1 MAAMVAAN
9 RSISMMDLKDA
20 ERWKDLERRA
30 RVRGWTIDT
39 LQLGTAESTAPA
51 GGTRGAFAL
60 VELNGDERH
69 LATCDL
75 DAIEAHLKSNA
86 L

>member
-1 MAAMVAAN
+1 MVAAN
-9 RSISMMDLKDA
+9 RSNSMMDLKDA

-39 LQLGTAESTAPA
+39 LQVGTGKSVAPV
-51 GGTRGAFAL
+51 GGTQGAFAL
-60 VELNGDERH
+60 VELNGDERP
-69 LATCDL
+69 LATGDL